1 MKAFK
6 LLLICFL
13 LFTTSAFSEILKF
26 GNATYNGG
34 VKKGKAHGVG
44 VFTFADGTKYQGKFS
59 KNRFHGNGKYID
71 SKGNV
76 FDGKWK
82 YGKLYNKIDFKT
94 REVVKLSFAT
104 GKSNFIQI
112 RGTGNAAQHW
122 FEAKPIEVAN
132 TAEIEPLKELDFFDQ
147 PSIFSPAYGDEKK
160 IQEIL
165 DRKNVEIELKNDK
178 TGQLKQNL
186 KTIYVLTAK
195 GERDQKI
202 TSRSIIDGG
211 DKDSTHSSS
220 GTVVMSGGGVC

>member
-13 LFTTSAFSEILKF
+13 LFTTLAFSEILKF

-34 VKKGKAHGVG
+34 IKKGKADGVG

-71 SKGNV
+71 SQGNV

-94 REVVKLSFAT
+94 REVVKLSFAV
-104 GKSNFIQI
+104 GKLNFIEI
-112 RGTGNAAQHW
+112 RGTGNASQHW
-122 FEAKPIEVAN
+122 FEAKPIGVVN
-132 TAEIEPLKELDFFDQ
+132 TAEIEPLKELDFFDV
-147 PSIFSPAYGDEKK
+147 PSVFSSDYGDEKK
-160 IQEIL
+160 LQKIL
-165 DRKNVEIELKNDK
+165 DRKNVKIELKNEE

-202 TSRSIIDGG
+202 TLRSINDGG
-211 DKDSTHSSS
+211 DKNCTHSCSGS
-220 GTVVMSGGGVC
+220 GTMKGGGVC